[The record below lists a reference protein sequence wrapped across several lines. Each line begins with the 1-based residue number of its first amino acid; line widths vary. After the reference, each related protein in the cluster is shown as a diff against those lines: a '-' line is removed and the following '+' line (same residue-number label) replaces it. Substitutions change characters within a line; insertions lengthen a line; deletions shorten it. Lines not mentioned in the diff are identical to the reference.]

1 MSGSKSRRWT
11 ADELALLRAMAQRDE
26 PVKSIAAALG
36 RTVIAI
42 RTKAAHER
50 VELRE
55 DAPTHGPRRQ
65 QPFAAASG
73 ADE

>member
-1 MSGSKSRRWT
+1 MSESKNRRWS
-11 ADELALLRAMAQRDE
+11 ADELALLRALALRDV

-42 RTKAAHER
+42 RTKAAHAR
-50 VELRE
+50 VALRE
-55 DAPTHGPRRQ
+55 DAPTHGPRRR

-73 ADE
+73 ADA